1 VEDGSVEK
9 AISGCDGYV
18 VPGGFGERGWEGKVL
33 TARYCRTNNIPYFG
47 LCLGMQVMIVEFARH
62 VLGLTNAHST
72 EVDKNTPDPVISML
86 SEQKQIQNLG
96 GTMRLGAYPCELKKG
111 TLAYQAYGHT
121 LIWER
126 HRHRYEFNN
135 QYKKAFEEKGMVFSG
150 KLDKGE
156 LCEISEIP
164 NHPWM
169 LGVQFH
175 PEFKSKP
182 LAAHPLFRDFIQS
195 LLNQPERKEKSLQ
208 GSWEE

>member
-1 VEDGSVEK
+1 
-9 AISGCDGYV
+9 
-18 VPGGFGERGWEGKVL
+18 
-33 TARYCRTNNIPYFG
+33 
-47 LCLGMQVMIVEFARH
+47 
-62 VLGLTNAHST
+62 
-72 EVDKNTPDPVISML
+72 ML

-96 GTMRLGAYPCELKKG
+96 GTMRLGSYPCELKKG
-111 TLAYQAYGHT
+111 TLAYEAYGRA

-135 QYKKAFEEKGMVFSG
+135 QYKASFEEKGMVFSG

-164 NHPWM
+164 SHPWM

-182 LAAHPLFRDFIQS
+182 LAAHPLFRDFIRT
-195 LLNQPERKEKSLQ
+195 LLNQPEKREKSLL